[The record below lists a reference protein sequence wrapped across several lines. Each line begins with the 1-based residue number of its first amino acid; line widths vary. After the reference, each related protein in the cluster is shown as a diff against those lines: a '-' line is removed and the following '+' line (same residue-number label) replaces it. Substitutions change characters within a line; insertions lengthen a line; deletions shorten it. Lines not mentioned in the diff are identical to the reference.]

1 MPAGAAWAPGA
12 IPSRF
17 SWLRGLPERE
27 VERLLF
33 AFVDVDAR
41 PGEQLVDA
49 LLGEFAVLI
58 EACDVEVDVAVD
70 LVGMP
75 LFNKRLNDL
84 YDRRDLVRGARV
96 DRRAADAEG
105 VGVLVVFG
113 DEAFSE
119 FCDRDAVLVGA
130 LYHLIVDVGEVLNVL
145 YLVAEAFKIT
155 PEDVEHHEGS
165 RVPYMEEIVDRRSAD
180 VETDPALFERDKFFF
195 CSC

>member
-1 MPAGAAWAPGA
+1 MEPVPDELGLVGALGLCDLVFMVGEDEVAAAAVDVYRLAEVFGRHRAAFDMPAGTAWTPGA
-12 IPSRF
+12 IPCRF
-17 SWLRGLPERE
+17 SGLRGLPERE

-58 EACDVEVDVAVD
+58 EARDVEVDVAVD
-70 LVGMP
+70 LISMP
-75 LFNKRLNDL
+75 LFDERLDDL

-113 DEAFSE
+113 S
-119 FCDRDAVLVGA
+119 V
-130 LYHLIVDVGEVLNVL
+130 
-145 YLVAEAFKIT
+145 
-155 PEDVEHHEGS
+155 P
-165 RVPYMEEIVDRRSAD
+165 RVRR
-180 VETDPALFERDKFFF
+180 P
-195 CSC
+195 